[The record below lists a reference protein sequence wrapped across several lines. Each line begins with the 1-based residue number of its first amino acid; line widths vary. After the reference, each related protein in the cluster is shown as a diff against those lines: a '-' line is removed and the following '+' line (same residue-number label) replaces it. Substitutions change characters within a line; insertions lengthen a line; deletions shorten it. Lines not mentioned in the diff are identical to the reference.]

1 MSHSLYFP
9 AIHQCSQF
17 CHRKLGVHG
26 QCTTTHTSQAAPP
39 LILGFQGTLTSQ
51 CKAVDDTYAHE
62 HISLYPSGVATALLA
77 PSPAVLPS
85 LDDRGSILLNE
96 QTDRLVTS
104 DVDAIAVGTNTLS
117 CPVDDLSTGGFPCI
131 GDVQC
136 CASESNFDQQP
147 VVPHEGTDTAHVHT
161 TPIREAKP
169 TSSSVHGRDPRRGD
183 NTEHHDEGKRLRG
196 RPQIHTKDQTA
207 TERRRT
213 QIRIAQRA
221 YRQRKDA
228 IISRLE
234 KKVDELKMVHEKTRD
249 GVMEF
254 VQLLNAEGVFDA
266 STDTSRRLKTSTN
279 ELLRMLPV
287 SE

>member
-1 MSHSLYFP
+1 MSR
-9 AIHQCSQF
+9 CE
-17 CHRKLGVHG
+17 
-26 QCTTTHTSQAAPP
+26 
-39 LILGFQGTLTSQ
+39 
-51 CKAVDDTYAHE
+51 AVDDTYADE
-62 HISLYPSGVATALLA
+62 QISLYPSGIATALLT
-77 PSPAVLPS
+77 PLPAILSS
-85 LDDRGSILLNE
+85 LDDRGSIVLNG

-104 DVDAIAVGTNTLS
+104 DVDAIAVGTNLLS
-117 CPVDDLSTGGFPCI
+117 CPVDVLSTGGFPCI
-131 GDVQC
+131 GDVQY
-136 CASESNFDQQP
+136 CASESNVDQQP
-147 VVPHEGTDTAHVHT
+147 IVPHEGADTAHVYA
-161 TPIREAKP
+161 TPVREAKP
-169 TSSSVHGRDPRRGD
+169 TINPVHGRDLRRGD
-183 NTEHHDEGKRLRG
+183 NTEQQHDEGKRLRG
-196 RPQIHTKDQTA
+196 RPRIHTKDKTA

-234 KKVDELKMVHEKTRD
+234 TEVDELKMVHEKTRD

-266 STDTSRRLKTSTN
+266 STDTSRRLKTSAN